1 MLAQER
7 QQRIT
12 ELLQKNGFVK
22 VSDLSRQFN
31 VSMETIRRDMDALES
46 QGILKKTH
54 GGAMLDDGVRS
65 VPPISQRLTI
75 NAQKKEEIAHLAV
88 SLINE
93 DDSVIFDSGTTTMAI
108 ARAITNISIKV
119 ITNDIHVADE
129 LAAKDKIDLMVTG
142 GTLLKGSYSLV
153 GPECTSA
160 FQRIN
165 ADKLLLA
172 ASGVDILSGLTVSNA
187 LEAEAKRHMIAS
199 AKEIILV
206 ADSSKFGKRSL
217 ISYAPLSAVNMIIT
231 NGDIPHDVEDAIT
244 EMGIR
249 LYKT

>member
-1 MLAQER
+1 
-7 QQRIT
+7 
-12 ELLQKNGFVK
+12 
-22 VSDLSRQFN
+22 
-31 VSMETIRRDMDALES
+31 
-46 QGILKKTH
+46 
-54 GGAMLDDGVRS
+54 
-65 VPPISQRLTI
+65 
-75 NAQKKEEIAHLAV
+75 
-88 SLINE
+88 
-93 DDSVIFDSGTTTMAI
+93 
-108 ARAITNISIKV
+108 
-119 ITNDIHVADE
+119 

-172 ASGVDILSGLTVSNA
+172 ASGVDISSGLTVSNA

-231 NGDIPHDVEDAIT
+231 NSDIPHDVEDAIT

-249 LYKT
+249 LYKTY